1 MFLFLIA
8 IAFDEIKTLLFK
20 QISAYFRYDLK
31 SLLALTLKLSR
42 AFQCVEH
49 ECLVASVTALWER

>member
-1 MFLFLIA
+1 LFLFLIA
-8 IAFDEIKTLLFK
+8 IAFDEIKILLVK

-31 SLLALTLKLSR
+31 SLLALALKLSR
-42 AFQCVEH
+42 AFQCVED